1 MVLFLSRLMINHKLI
16 IIKSFSAIV
25 CLISFILVMAITNK
39 FYIIGSCLAILLA
52 IAAGYCSV
60 FLPTPKVEEPTV
72 TLQLNNTVF
81 IINFNFR
88 ID

>member
-1 MVLFLSRLMINHKLI
+1 
-16 IIKSFSAIV
+16 
-25 CLISFILVMAITNK
+25 MAITNK

>member
-1 MVLFLSRLMINHKLI
+1 
-16 IIKSFSAIV
+16 
-25 CLISFILVMAITNK
+25 MAITNK
-39 FYIIGSCLAILLA
+39 FYIIGSCLAVLLA
-52 IAAGYCSV
+52 IAAGYCRV

>member
-1 MVLFLSRLMINHKLI
+1 
-16 IIKSFSAIV
+16 
-25 CLISFILVMAITNK
+25 MAITNK
-39 FYIIGSCLAILLA
+39 FYIIGSCLAVLLA
-52 IAAGYCSV
+52 IAAGYFSV